1 MFGLFGDNMEKVKKL
16 IEKKKD
22 AELAKLAE
30 NKDQK
35 VQLAAIAGLGKVRGE
50 ASYNALVS
58 LLRSP
63 DPTIRAA
70 VAGAMAEYNDPKL
83 RAHIEHLLKSE
94 TDGKVTAALHA
105 ALANIK
111 GKN

>member
-1 MFGLFGDNMEKVKKL
+1 MFGSKLSKIEKLV
-16 IEKKKD
+16 EKKKD
-22 AELAKLAE
+22 DELSKLAE
-30 NKDQK
+30 SKDSE

-50 ASYNALVS
+50 AGFNMLVS

-63 DPTIRAA
+63 ESKVRIA
-70 VAGAMAEYNDPKL
+70 VAHAMAEYADSKL

-94 TDGKVTAALHA
+94 ADQQVIAALHD
-105 ALANIK
+105 ALGKIK